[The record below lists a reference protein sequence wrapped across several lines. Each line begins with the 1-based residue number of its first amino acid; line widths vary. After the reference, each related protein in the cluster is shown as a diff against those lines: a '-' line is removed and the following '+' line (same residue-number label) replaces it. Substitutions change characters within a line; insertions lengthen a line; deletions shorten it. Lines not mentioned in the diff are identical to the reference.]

1 MKLVEKHTIS
11 ENHSFYK
18 EIDNLSFLSKNL
30 YNQANYRVRQ
40 SFINE
45 REYLNYN
52 IIEKQL
58 QNQTDYKALPA
69 KVSQQILIQLDKNWK
84 SFLAS
89 IKDYSDHPE
98 KYSGRPKIPKYKK
111 KLTGRNIL
119 IYTIQAIS
127 KKELKNGIVKLSGT
141 NIKIKTD
148 KNNIQQ
154 VRIIPGNREYI
165 IEIVYEKEEINLNLN
180 IDNFISIDI
189 GLDNLA
195 TITSNKGMP
204 LIVNGRLLKS
214 INQYFNKEKSRLQ
227 SFIGDKGTSR
237 KIVRLANKR
246 NKKVSDYLHNASRY
260 IINHCIQN
268 DIGKIIIG
276 KNKQWKSG
284 IEIGKVNNQNFVSIP
299 HAEFI
304 QMIEYKAK
312 LIGIEVLLTEESYT
326 SKCSFIDDEKI
337 CKHENYLGIR
347 IKRGLF
353 RTFNNI
359 AINADVN
366 ARFNIARK
374 VIPRF
379 NVKELDEGI
388 EGFVVNPVRINPYKL
403 KSS

>member
-1 MKLVEKHTIS
+1 MLI
-11 ENHSFYK
+11 
-18 EIDNLSFLSKNL
+18 
-30 YNQANYRVRQ
+30 Q
-40 SFINE
+40 SFI
-45 REYLNYN
+45 
-52 IIEKQL
+52 
-58 QNQTDYKALPA
+58 D
-69 KVSQQILIQLDKNWK
+69 DK
-84 SFLAS
+84 
-89 IKDYSDHPE
+89 
-98 KYSGRPKIPKYKK
+98 R
-111 KLTGRNIL
+111 
-119 IYTIQAIS
+119 
-127 KKELKNGIVKLSGT
+127 
-141 NIKIKTD
+141 
-148 KNNIQQ
+148 
-154 VRIIPGNREYI
+154 
-165 IEIVYEKEEINLNLN
+165 
-180 IDNFISIDI
+180 
-189 GLDNLA
+189 
-195 TITSNKGMP
+195 
-204 LIVNGRLLKS
+204 
-214 INQYFNKEKSRLQ
+214 
-227 SFIGDKGTSR
+227 TSR

-312 LIGIEVLLTEESYT
+312 LIGIEVILTEESYT

-337 CKHENYLGIR
+337 CKHENYLGRR

-366 ARFNIARK
+366 ASFNIARK